1 MVDAVTGDLTGNVAD
16 LVARAAARVPD
27 ALAVIDQPTGRTFSW
42 RQVDGAASAF
52 AAIAWQR
59 GIVPGDRV
67 AIVLPSG
74 PEFVVALFGVLRAG
88 GIAVPVNVA
97 APLPE
102 IARVLADAGAAY
114 ATGPEAPD
122 GLGVEDIT
130 VLPRPDLAE
139 DQGEDQGQDD
149 LGGEE
154 SRGGEDIALLC
165 YTSGTAGVPRGVMLS
180 HRALLANV
188 EQCAALDPS
197 PVTSADRLLLAVPL
211 FHAYG
216 LGPGLLQVAAAGATA
231 VLMDSFGVERALAAC
246 AEHRVTTLVGVPA
259 MYQALATAPAERL
272 AEAMATV
279 RLLTSGAAPLPP
291 SVLAAIQEATGL
303 PVYEGY
309 GLTETGPVLTSTL
322 VGGVAKPGSV
332 GRPLPG
338 VELALVDSDGR
349 PVGDVP
355 DTDEQGW
362 FDHDE
367 PETGRVAAR
376 GPNLFSGYWPDG
388 AHGPDEDGWFRTGDV
403 GYLDSDG
410 DLRLV
415 DRANDLIIVNGFNVY
430 PNEVERVI
438 EEIPEVAECAAVGV
452 PDERTGEFVKAVV
465 VTRPGASLTEEAVR
479 EHCAERLA
487 RFKVPRT
494 VEFVDALPYG
504 ATGKVRRSSLRGNV
518 A

>member
-1 MVDAVTGDLTGNVAD
+1 MVDSPTGNVAD
-16 LVARAAARVPD
+16 LVTEAAARVPD
-27 ALAVIDQPTGRTFSW
+27 QPALVDESTGRTLTW
-42 RQVDGAASAF
+42 RRVDEAVSAF
-52 AAIAWQR
+52 AAIVWQR

-67 AIVLPSG
+67 AIMLPTG
-74 PEFVVALFGVLRAG
+74 AEFAVALFGVLRAG
-88 GIAVPVNVA
+88 GIAVPVNVGS
-97 APLPE
+97 PPPE
-102 IARVLADAGAAY
+102 LARALADSGAAY
-114 ATGPEAPD
+114 LVGHEAEA
-122 GLGVEDIT
+122 VAE
-130 VLPRPDLAE
+130 LPRPDLDATVTE
-139 DQGEDQGQDD
+139 VDLGQD
-149 LGGEE
+149 EP
-154 SRGGEDIALLC
+154 RGGEDIALLC

-180 HRALLANV
+180 HRALLSNV

-197 PVTSADRLLLAVPL
+197 PVTSTDRVLLAVPL

-216 LGPGLLQVAAAGATA
+216 LGPGLLQVTAAGATA
-231 VLMDSFGVERALAAC
+231 VLVETFGVERALRAC
-246 AEHRVTTLVGVPA
+246 AEHGVTALVGVPA
-259 MYQALATAPAERL
+259 MYQAFAAVPAKRL

-279 RLLTSGAAPLPP
+279 RLFTSGAAPLPP
-291 SVLAAIQEATGL
+291 PVLAAIEEATGL

-338 VELALVDSDGR
+338 VELVLVDADGL
-349 PVGDVP
+349 PVGDLP
-355 DTDEQGW
+355 DPDEEGW
-362 FDHDE
+362 FDDE
-367 PETGRVAAR
+367 SETGRVAAR

-403 GYLDSDG
+403 GYLDADG

-430 PNEVERVI
+430 PNEIERVI
-438 EEIPEVAECAAVGV
+438 EELPEVADCAAVGV
-452 PDERTGEFVKAVV
+452 PDERTGELVKAVIV
-465 VTRPGASLTEEAVR
+465 PVRGASLTEDAVR

-487 RFKVPRT
+487 RFKVPHT

-504 ATGKVRRSSLRGNV
+504 VTGKVRRASLRGNV

>member
-1 MVDAVTGDLTGNVAD
+1 MVGRKIDALTGNVAD
-16 LVARAAARVPD
+16 LVTEAAARVPD
-27 ALAVIDQPTGRTFSW
+27 RPALVDQATGRTLTW
-42 RQVDGAASAF
+42 QQVDGAASAF
-52 AAIAWQR
+52 AAILWQR

-67 AIVLPSG
+67 AIVLPTSA
-74 PEFVVALFGVLRAG
+74 EFVVALFGVVRAG
-88 GIAVPVNVA
+88 GIAVPASVGSPPA
-97 APLPE
+97 ELG
-102 IARVLADAGAAY
+102 RLLADSGAAY
-114 ATGPEAPD
+114 VTGPADEPPD
-122 GLGVEDIT
+122 VT
-130 VLPRPDLAE
+130 VLPIPDVTAGAPE
-139 DQGEDQGQDD
+139 IDD
-149 LGGEE
+149 LDQRAP
-154 SRGGEDIALLC
+154 RGGEDIAVLC

-180 HRALLANV
+180 HRALLSNV
-188 EQCAALDPS
+188 EQCAALNPP
-197 PVTSADRLLLAVPL
+197 PVTSTDRVLLAVPM

-231 VLMDSFGVERALAAC
+231 VLLETFGVERALAAC
-246 AEHRVTTLVGVPA
+246 AEHRVTALVGVPA
-259 MYQALATAPAERL
+259 MYQAFAAAPAERL

-291 SVLAAIQEATGL
+291 SVLAAITAATGL
-303 PVYEGY
+303 PVFEGY

-355 DTDEQGW
+355 DEDEQGW
-362 FDHDE
+362 FDDDE

-388 AHGPDEDGWFRTGDV
+388 AHGPDDDGWFRTGDV
-403 GYLDSDG
+403 GYLDADG

-438 EEIPEVAECAAVGV
+438 EELAEVAECAAVGV
-452 PDERTGEFVKAVV
+452 PDERTGESVKAVIV
-465 VTRPGASLTEEAVR
+465 LAPGASLTEDDVR
-479 EHCAERLA
+479 EHCTAGLA

-504 ATGKVRRSSLRGNV
+504 VTGKVRRASLRGNV